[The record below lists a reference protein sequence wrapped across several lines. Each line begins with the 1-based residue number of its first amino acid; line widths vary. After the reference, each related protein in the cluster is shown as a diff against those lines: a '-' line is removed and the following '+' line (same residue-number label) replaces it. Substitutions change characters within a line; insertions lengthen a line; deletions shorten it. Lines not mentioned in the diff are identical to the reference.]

1 MKHVVH
7 EPHDAI
13 ILIIYYDSTCIF
25 TGDSMANGLANFS
38 CMPRSPVCDGEEVV
52 CSCTA
57 DCGETIHWWNGDVYF
72 CTATAL
78 NFSSNTTIPGSEPP
92 VLLKV
97 LPIAIVPLERS
108 LLYWVSMPVLK
119 WPTTLTLRLD
129 ALFHLHLYLEHPW
142 TTSLMVTVPLYVNHP
157 ARNGITTLLWM
168 WQTAQVW
175 RNIHCSPI
183 HNYIVLCFKNIVYWN
198 GLSNRSHVLF
208 RPT

>member
-1 MKHVVH
+1 MSLWCKTASLMKHVVH

-97 LPIAIVPLERS
+97 LPNDCPSGTFTS
-108 LLYWVSMPVLK
+108 LLSFNASLEVTNNTDTQIGCFISPPPV
-119 WPTTLTLRLD
+119 PGAPVDSIFNGNCTPIREPSGQERNYNTTLDVTDCTGTEKHTLQS
-129 ALFHLHLYLEHPW
+129 HP
-142 TTSLMVTVPLYVNHP
+142 
-157 ARNGITTLLWM
+157 
-168 WQTAQVW
+168 
-175 RNIHCSPI
+175 
-183 HNYIVLCFKNIVYWN
+183 
-198 GLSNRSHVLF
+198 
-208 RPT
+208 